1 MPKNWFQNQKLFDRL
16 EIAQMPES
24 KWKEVRIL
32 YNAADYKR
40 FEKNQPA
47 TNGKPAYRVRA
58 ILPDLRY
65 FKGEKYQDEK

>member
-1 MPKNWFQNQKLFDRL
+1 
-16 EIAQMPES
+16 MPES

-32 YNAADYKR
+32 SNAADYKR

-65 FKGEKYQDEK
+65 FKGEKCQDEK

>member
-1 MPKNWFQNQKLFDRL
+1 
-16 EIAQMPES
+16 MPES

-32 YNAADYKR
+32 SNAADYKR
-40 FEKNQPA
+40 LERNQPPM
-47 TNGKPAYRVRA
+47 NEDPAYRVRA